1 MIFVDTHAHLYLD
14 DYKDDQPQMVR
25 RSIEAGVPYMLIPHI
40 DTRTSDDLH
49 RLCTA
54 WPANCFPMM
63 GLHPTSVK
71 ENYQEELAFIEAK
84 LAAGKYYA
92 VGEVGIDLYWDKT
105 FFSEQ
110 EICFRRQ
117 IELSLHY
124 DLPLAIHTRNS
135 IEETLAIA
143 EDYRGK
149 GLRGVFHCFPGTIEQ
164 AKKVIELGFY
174 LGLGGVLTYKNSE
187 MGKVAAAISL
197 DHIILETD
205 APFLTPVP
213 KRGTRNESAYIPLIA
228 GKIADLKGISL
239 SEVAEKTTQNAIDLF
254 RFPVEPAS

>member
-1 MIFVDTHAHLYLD
+1 MLFVDTHAHLYLD
-14 DYKDDQPQMVR
+14 DYKDDQPEMIR

-40 DTRTSDDLH
+40 DTRTSDDLQS
-49 RLCTA
+49 LCNT

-71 ENYQEELAFIEAK
+71 ENYPEEMAFVETK
-84 LAAGKYYA
+84 LTEGKYYA
-92 VGEVGIDLYWDKT
+92 VGEVGIDLYWDQTYFK
-105 FFSEQ
+105 EQ

-117 IELSLHY
+117 IELSLKY

-135 IEETLAIA
+135 IEETLAIVA
-143 EDYRGK
+143 SFHGK

-164 AKKVIELGFY
+164 AEKAIELGFY

-228 GKIADLKGISL
+228 EKIADFKGISL
-239 SEVAEKTTQNAIDLF
+239 AEVAEKTTKNAMELF
-254 RFPVEPAS
+254 RFPVESKS